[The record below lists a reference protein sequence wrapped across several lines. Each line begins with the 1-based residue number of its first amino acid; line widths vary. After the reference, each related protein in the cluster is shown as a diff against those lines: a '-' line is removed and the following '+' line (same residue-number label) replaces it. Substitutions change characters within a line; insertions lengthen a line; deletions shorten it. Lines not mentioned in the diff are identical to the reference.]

1 MRAALFA
8 LLCTAACASPA
19 GWLSN
24 YGLPYSEPTS
34 WPYCVTEVAK
44 HWISYP
50 AQRKRRVD
58 LVCGPK
64 SSTLARG
71 LELLGAY
78 SFDRISD
85 KKGGRVRIVFSAQTL
100 TADVAAARTPE
111 VAAAPAG
118 ADLSSFEAARLADLM
133 RNPALTATYVPW
145 QKSRAVEV
153 ASRSEFV
160 IVRERRWSH
169 VVVSTHDEPENIWV
183 EDYVTKL
190 DESVVLVLRARY
202 ALDVPHVPDKLAKRQ
217 ALTRSILEGIDVVAL
232 P

>member
-1 MRAALFA
+1 
-8 LLCTAACASPA
+8 
-19 GWLSN
+19 
-24 YGLPYSEPTS
+24 
-34 WPYCVTEVAK
+34 VTEVAK

-64 SSTLARG
+64 SSTLPRG

-85 KKGGRVRIVFSAQTL
+85 RKGGRVRIVFSAQTL
-100 TADVAAARTPE
+100 TPDVAAAPE
-111 VAAAPAG
+111 RE
-118 ADLSSFEAARLADLM
+118 DLSSFEAARLADLL

-145 QKSRAVEV
+145 QRSRAVEV
-153 ASRSEFV
+153 ASRSELV
-160 IVRERRWSH
+160 VVRDRRWNH
-169 VVVSTHDEPENIWV
+169 VVVSTRDEPENIWV
-183 EDYVTKL
+183 EDYVTEL

>member
-1 MRAALFA
+1 LRAALLA

-24 YGLPYSEPTS
+24 YGLPYSEPTR
-34 WPYCVTEVAK
+34 WPYCVTEVAN

-64 SSTLARG
+64 SSTLERG

-85 KKGGRVRIVFSAQTL
+85 EQGGRVRIVFSAQTL
-100 TADVAAARTPE
+100 APDVAAAP
-111 VAAAPAG
+111 VAAAPERAE
-118 ADLSSFEAARLADLM
+118 LSSFEAARLADLL
-133 RNPALTATYVPW
+133 RNPALTATYAPW
-145 QKSRAVEV
+145 QTSRAVEV
-153 ASRSEFV
+153 SSRAESV
-160 IVRERRWSH
+160 VVRDRSWRH
-169 VVVSTHDEPENIWV
+169 VVVSTQDQPENVWV
-183 EDYVTKL
+183 EDYISKL

-202 ALDVPHVPDKLAKRQ
+202 ALDVPHVPEKLAKRQ

>member
-1 MRAALFA
+1 MRAALA
-8 LLCTAACASPA
+8 CLLCTAACANPA

-24 YGLPYSEPTS
+24 YGLPYSQPTS

-64 SSTLARG
+64 SSALSHG

-78 SFDRISD
+78 SFDRISAS
-85 KKGGRVRIVFSAQTL
+85 KGGRVRIVFSAQT
-100 TADVAAARTPE
+100 RMP
-111 VAAAPAG
+111 AAAPEHP
-118 ADLSSFEAARLADLM
+118 DLSMFEAARLADLL

-145 QKSRAVEV
+145 QRSREVEV
-153 ASRSEFV
+153 ASRSESV
-160 IVRERRWSH
+160 LVRDRRWRH
-169 VVVSTHDEPENIWV
+169 VVVATHDEPENVWV
-183 EDYVTKL
+183 EDYITPL

-202 ALDVPHVPDKLAKRQ
+202 ALDVPHVPAKLEKRQ
-217 ALTRSILEGIDVVAL
+217 ALTRSILEGIDVVTL
-232 P
+232 R

>member
-1 MRAALFA
+1 MRAALVC
-8 LLCTAACASPA
+8 LLCTAACASPV

-24 YGLPYSEPTS
+24 YGLPYSEPTH

-64 SSTLARG
+64 ASSLERG

-78 SFDRISD
+78 SFDRIND
-85 KKGGRVRIVFSAQTL
+85 RKGGRVRIVLSAQSL
-100 TADVAAARTPE
+100 APAVG
-111 VAAAPAG
+111 AAPER
-118 ADLSSFEAARLADLM
+118 ADLAAFEAVRLADLL

-153 ASRSEFV
+153 ASRSEPV
-160 IVRERRWSH
+160 VVRERPWQH
-169 VVVSTHDEPENIWV
+169 VIVSTHEEPDNIWV
-183 EDYVTKL
+183 EDYITKL
-190 DESVVLVLRARY
+190 DDSAVLVLRARY
-202 ALDVPHVPDKLAKRQ
+202 ALDVPQVPEKLEKRR

>member
-1 MRAALFA
+1 MRAALVC
-8 LLCTAACASPA
+8 LLCTAACASPV

-24 YGLPYSEPTS
+24 YGLPYSKPTS

-64 SSTLARG
+64 ASSLERG

-85 KKGGRVRIVFSAQTL
+85 QKGGRVRIVLSAQSL
-100 TADVAAARTPE
+100 TPGVG
-111 VAAAPAG
+111 AAPGPAG
-118 ADLSSFEAARLADLM
+118 LAAFEAVRLADLL

-145 QKSRAVEV
+145 QGSRAVLV
-153 ASRSEFV
+153 ASRSESV
-160 IVRERRWSH
+160 VVRERRWQH
-169 VVVSTHDEPENIWV
+169 VVVSTQDEPDNVWV
-183 EDYVTKL
+183 EDYITPL
-190 DESVVLVLRARY
+190 DDSAVLVLRARY
-202 ALDVPHVPDKLAKRQ
+202 ALDVPHVPEKLEKRQ
-217 ALTRSILEGIDVVAL
+217 ALTRSILEGIDLVAL